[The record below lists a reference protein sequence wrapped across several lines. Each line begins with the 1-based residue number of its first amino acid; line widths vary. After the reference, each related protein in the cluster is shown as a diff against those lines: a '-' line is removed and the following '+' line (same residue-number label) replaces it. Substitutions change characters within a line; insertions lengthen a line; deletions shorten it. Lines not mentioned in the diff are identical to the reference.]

1 MTSSAPSSSGTDY
14 VVTED
19 VGLNLRC
26 LNGFPGPYCKPML
39 ESIGDNG
46 LWELMKNYDDKHALV
61 TCTLAAV
68 NVAEG
73 SGGGEGEGGEGGGG
87 GEGRDANSSRACVGV
102 EMSRSP
108 GQAGSPTNPGEPAA
122 VRSTSGAREA
132 ADGSGAELLLL
143 EIKTRLE
150 EHSAS
155 VEARLEEQDDK
166 ITRLLQ
172 LQEFHQKE
180 IQDVKIR
187 VHSPSD
193 RRGGERDLLTSRS
206 SFATDV
212 VAIGRQGPLSGRSV
226 AGQNAVPIS
235 PHALTAQGQV
245 SGRPLDSAL
254 LLSTQPP
261 AHPAT
266 PIPPGRTGEHDAGA
280 NTPPHANSMLAH
292 ANWMLTPRGGML
304 KAQEPTPRHSQP
316 STHAATD
323 QTRPGATRWVLHYSQ
338 QPTGTGSNGAGYA
351 PLLQP

>member
-1 MTSSAPSSSGTDY
+1 
-14 VVTED
+14 
-19 VGLNLRC
+19 
-26 LNGFPGPYCKPML
+26 
-39 ESIGDNG
+39 
-46 LWELMKNYDDKHALV
+46 
-61 TCTLAAV
+61 
-68 NVAEG
+68 
-73 SGGGEGEGGEGGGG
+73 
-87 GEGRDANSSRACVGV
+87 
-102 EMSRSP
+102 MSRSP